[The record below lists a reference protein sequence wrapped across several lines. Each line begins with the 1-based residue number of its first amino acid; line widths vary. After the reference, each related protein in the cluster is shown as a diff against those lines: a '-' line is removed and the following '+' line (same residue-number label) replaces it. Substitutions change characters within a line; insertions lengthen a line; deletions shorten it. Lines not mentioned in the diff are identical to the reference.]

1 MEQANLVLRF
11 RLAEDDHYQTKWV
24 ARVTVDG
31 RGGLTYSDVQSGR
44 TEKIDLAQV
53 RSFSLRSLG
62 QTASNPAR
70 RVPPTRLDVRKST
83 YTTTLTGT
91 ALSVN

>member
-11 RLAEDDHYQTKWV
+11 KLAHEDHYQTKWV

-44 TEKIDLAQV
+44 TEKISLAQV
-53 RSFSLRSLG
+53 RSFSLRSLAQSAPNLMRHAPLIRLG
-62 QTASNPAR
+62 VKADTYSMLLPATAI
-70 RVPPTRLDVRKST
+70 T
-83 YTTTLTGT
+83 
-91 ALSVN
+91 VN